1 MANTE
6 KKINN
11 SNKQT
16 NKNVLL
22 CKSVLQ
28 NEDNFNYSNINAWKP
43 LNPGCFKVLRGASQI
58 PYYTISGRTDY

>member
-28 NEDNFNYSNINAWKP
+28 NEDNFNYSNINA
-43 LNPGCFKVLRGASQI
+43 
-58 PYYTISGRTDY
+58 